1 MKNATALPRFIW
13 CVFDGLRRDMITP
26 DIAPN
31 LRAFIDGGVDFP
43 SSRSVFPPVTRVNT
57 AAMACGA
64 IPSTTGIIANKL
76 FDPKVF
82 GDKLFHTGLHDHV
95 MAAERAYGG
104 HYVATPALGDM
115 LAAHGLKLAVIS
127 TGSAGTTHL
136 LNPRAA
142 ALGHVTLC
150 LGDWRASTPAD
161 YAQHTLE
168 RFGPVPADAKPNIE
182 RMTRQIDIAL
192 NAVLPEVEPDVLI
205 IWFTDPDATYHR
217 HGIGSPESIAAIH
230 HADLQFG
237 RLLAHRDAAPDRD
250 DCRVIVCSDHAQI
263 TARERIEVKRDM
275 RAAGLAI
282 GSSLADGNAFAG
294 TTAYYGAIR
303 VANGDERELRRM
315 ADWLVDQPWCGPVFT
330 AGGDDVA
337 GMIPGTFSKALV
349 GIEHERAPE
358 IYYTMTADDAINAW
372 GLPGSCY
379 YDSSEIAPGG
389 GTHGGL
395 HPIEMNNLLA
405 LGGADFKH
413 GYTSPWPAGHTDI
426 VPTILHFLK
435 IAAPTGVT
443 GRVLDEAI
451 GNGGEPPQP
460 QSRLCEVEARHR
472 SQQLQLWRV
481 GASTYVDSG
490 WIETV

>member
-1 MKNATALPRFIW
+1 MNITTVLPRFIW

-26 DIAPN
+26 DVAPN

-64 IPSTTGIIANKL
+64 TPAMTGIIANKF

-82 GDKLFHTGLHDHV
+82 GDKLLHTGLHDHV

-104 HYVATPALGDM
+104 HYVATSALGDM
-115 LAAHGLKLAVIS
+115 LAAHGLKVAVVS

-150 LGDWRASTPAD
+150 LSDWRASTPTA
-161 YAQHTLE
+161 YAQRILE
-168 RFGPVPADAKPNIE
+168 RFGPVPPNAKPNIE

-192 NAVLPEVEPDVLI
+192 DAVLPEIEPDVLI
-205 IWFTDPDATYHR
+205 VWFTDPDATYHR
-217 HGIGSPESIAAIH
+217 YGIGSPESIAAIH

-237 RLLAHRDAAPDRD
+237 RLLAHRNDAQNRD
-250 DCRVIVCSDHAQI
+250 DCRIVVCSDHGQI
-263 TARERIEVKRDM
+263 TARERVDVKRDM
-275 RAAGLAI
+275 HAAGFAI
-282 GSSLADGNAFAG
+282 GPSLTAGNTFAG
-294 TTAYYGAIR
+294 STDYYGAIS

-315 ADWLVDQPWCGPVFT
+315 AGWLIEQPWCGPVFT
-330 AGGDDVA
+330 AGGDDVVGA
-337 GMIPGTFSKALV
+337 IPGTFNRALL
-349 GIEHERAPE
+349 GIEHERTPE
-358 IYYTMTADDAINAW
+358 IYYTMIADNAPNAW
-372 GLPGSCY
+372 GLPGTCY

-405 LGGADFKH
+405 LGGADLKH
-413 GYTSPWPAGHTDI
+413 GYASPWPASHTDI
-426 VPTILHFLK
+426 VPTILHLLK
-435 IAAPTGVT
+435 IAAPAGVT
-443 GRVLDEAI
+443 GRVLAEALTD
-451 GNGGEPPQP
+451 GSEPPEPQP
-460 QSRLCEVEARHR
+460 RVCEVEAHSRR
-472 SQQLQLWRV
+472 QQLQLWRV
-481 GASTYVDSG
+481 GTSAYVDRG
-490 WIETV
+490 WVETV

>member
-1 MKNATALPRFIW
+1 MKTTTVLPRFIW
-13 CVFDGLRRDMITP
+13 CVFDGLRRDMITS

-31 LRAFIDGGVDFP
+31 LRKFIDGGVDFP

-64 IPSTTGIIANKL
+64 IPATTGIIANKL

-82 GDKLFHTGLHDHV
+82 DDKLFHTGLHDHV
-95 MAAERAYGG
+95 MAAEHAYGG
-104 HYVATPALGDM
+104 HYVATPALGDV

-136 LNPRAA
+136 LNPRASD
-142 ALGHVTLC
+142 LGHVTLC
-150 LGDWRASTPAD
+150 LSDWRASTPTT
-161 YAQHTLE
+161 YAQHILD

-230 HADLQFG
+230 HADIQFG
-237 RLLAHRDAAPDRD
+237 RLLAHRDGAPDRD
-250 DCRVIVCSDHAQI
+250 DCRIVVCSDHGQI
-263 TARERIEVKRDM
+263 TARERVEVKRDM

-282 GSSLADGNAFAG
+282 GPSLADGNAFAG
-294 TTAYYGAIR
+294 ATAYYGAIR
-303 VANGDERELRRM
+303 VANGNERELRRM
-315 ADWLVDQPWCGPVFT
+315 ADWLVEQPWCGPVFT

-358 IYYTMTADDAINAW
+358 IYYTMIADNAPNAW

-379 YDSSEIAPGG
+379 YASSEIAPGG

-405 LGGADFKH
+405 LGGADLKH
-413 GYTSPWPAGHTDI
+413 GYASPWPAGHTDI

-435 IAAPTGVT
+435 IAAPVGVT
-443 GRVLDEAI
+443 GRVLTEAI
-451 GNGGEPPQP
+451 GDGGEPPEP

-481 GASTYVDSG
+481 GTSTYVDSG